1 MSEQE
6 NVQTVRKAYDAF
18 ARGDIATLM
27 EMVHEDVEW
36 EKPGDSK
43 IIPHAGKRR
52 GRDAVKEFFML
63 VGETKRFKNLRR
75 MNFSRRA
82 TAWRRPRLTPGACVR
97 PENLSRAKSR
107 TSSPYATANSQA
119 SANTTTRRN
128 QSKPTLNKKWTAVSG

>member
-36 EKPGDSK
+36 ETPGDSK

-63 VGETKRFKNLRR
+63 VGENEEVQKFEAHEFFAQGDRVA
-75 MNFSRRA
+75 A
-82 TAWRRPRLTPGACVR
+82 TATYAGRVR
-97 PENLSRAKSR
+97 STGKPFSCEIAHFFTIRDGKLASFRE
-107 TSSPYATANSQA
+107 YYDTAESIEA
-119 SANTTTRRN
+119 YT
-128 QSKPTLNKKWTAVSG
+128 K